1 MLGCAAVNVVI
12 LGIYAFK
19 ISLKQ
24 SVDLLDH
31 IFLKR
36 CDRGPLEPRSDPCW
50 GQNRMSSVCGSGY
63 Y

>member
-12 LGIYAFK
+12 LGISAFK

-24 SVDLLDH
+24 SIDLLDH

-36 CDRGPLEPRSDPCW
+36 CDRGP
-50 GQNRMSSVCGSGY
+50 
-63 Y
+63 